1 MLKIKVFDCEDEK
14 DLTNELNDFIED
26 IYKQDKEVIDI
37 KYSTSIAIND
47 EEQIYCYSALVMY
60 DDKIV
65 KQYKPKRYEIL
76 EKVEDNALQRNIKAV
91 KYIDENL
98 KRLSKF
104 DKEAVHLSSVIREY
118 QELRE
123 ILTTFKT
130 NNILDEVNKEVE

>member
-1 MLKIKVFDCEDEK
+1 MLKIKAFDCEDEK

-76 EKVEDNALQRNIKAV
+76 EKVEEK
-91 KYIDENL
+91 
-98 KRLSKF
+98 
-104 DKEAVHLSSVIREY
+104 
-118 QELRE
+118 
-123 ILTTFKT
+123 
-130 NNILDEVNKEVE
+130 

>member
-76 EKVEDNALQRNIKAV
+76 EKVEEK
-91 KYIDENL
+91 
-98 KRLSKF
+98 
-104 DKEAVHLSSVIREY
+104 
-118 QELRE
+118 
-123 ILTTFKT
+123 
-130 NNILDEVNKEVE
+130 